1 MFNACMILLLTLLS
15 LHCIVF
21 FRISFFC
28 FNGAACSSL
37 LSFLHSLSLSLSL
50 SRTRT
55 RLETLASLSN
65 IVLKKKVNLCVQL
78 WKLLE
83 LFCWL
88 KSCLWNYE
96 IELCM
101 CFRSCVIL
109 LWMCEFGVFF
119 FVQLRRFK
127 CLGQKN
133 CIWFMECFCVSV
145 HSSVFEYET
154 RTLTLVIIWKK
165 WIYWM

>member
-37 LSFLHSLSLSLSL
+37 LSFLHSLSLS
-50 SRTRT
+50 RT
-55 RLETLASLSN
+55 RLETLASLS
-65 IVLKKKVNLCVQL
+65 LTSFWKKKWICVCNYGSFWSCFVDWNRVYEIMRLNCVCASDLVWFCFECVNL
-78 WKLLE
+78 
-83 LFCWL
+83 
-88 KSCLWNYE
+88 
-96 IELCM
+96 
-101 CFRSCVIL
+101 
-109 LWMCEFGVFF
+109 
-119 FVQLRRFK
+119 
-127 CLGQKN
+127 
-133 CIWFMECFCVSV
+133 ECFFLLSLED
-145 HSSVFEYET
+145 SSVWGRRIVFDSWRVFVFLCIRVYLNMKHGH